1 MHESISDQLFGLTEQ
16 MGRGVMESFTEKQG
30 ALKMKAKE
38 KTQNPYVSTD
48 SEKLFP
54 GLAIFDN
61 FPVASIFFRAEDGK
75 VIAWNNPVF
84 ELTGFDRDSFV
95 SIVEFVDKLIP
106 NRETCELF
114 KKILF
119 LPLQPGEVQHTAVT
133 CVNSSGSPFVAEL
146 QVWETNTSDYP
157 EGSRVLH
164 LLRLSSDDPVVESLH
179 KYSEELGSRIQ
190 ENANELERHKQW
202 LEMALESNREGLW
215 VIDFTS
221 GTMNFVY
228 TKLLDILGYSAEDIG
243 NTQMSWDELT
253 HPDDLPEVRRSLQD
267 HFDGFSPF
275 YEAEYRAKAKNGEWR
290 WILGHGRVVKRDKNG
305 NPLEVVGTHIDIDR
319 LKSAEEE
326 VRKSE
331 KLFRTLVE
339 NTPVA
344 LLLVDQIGNILYVNP
359 HFTELSGYGNELEN
373 IENWWEAAHPN
384 KKEREAFLKKLQEG
398 NPIRVE
404 IVDKY
409 GLEKYVIAHF
419 TKLPNNSSFIAYEDI
434 TAQHIYERALLK
446 REKELHEKSEKLEE
460 MNSALRVILSRM
472 NSDKEELENKIYV
485 NIRDLVMP
493 YVDKLGNLFQSETQQ
508 SYVNIIKL
516 NLQNIISS
524 FAIHL
529 TKQSVN
535 FTPREIQI
543 ANMINENMTNKDI
556 AAILCIS
563 ESSVEFHR
571 HNIRKKLGLVD
582 KKVNLKTYLRGMH

>member
-1 MHESISDQLFGLTEQ
+1 MFGLTEQ
-16 MGRGVMESFTEKQG
+16 MGRGVMESFTQKQG

-38 KTQNPYVSTD
+38 NTQNPYVSTD

-61 FPVASIFFRAEDGK
+61 FPVASIFFRTADGK
-75 VIAWNNPVF
+75 VIAWNRPVC

-95 SIVEFVDKLIP
+95 SIAEFADKLIP

-243 NTQMSWDELT
+243 NTQVSWDELT
-253 HPDDLPEVRRSLQD
+253 HPDDLPEVQRSLQD

-305 NPLEVVGTHIDIDR
+305 KPLEAVGTHIDIDR

-339 NTPVA
+339 NAPVA
-344 LLLVDQIGNILYVNP
+344 LLLVDQRGNILYVNP
-359 HFTELSGYGNELEN
+359 HFTELSGYGEELEN

-398 NPIRVE
+398 NPIQVE

-508 SYVNIIKL
+508 SYVNILKL

-556 AAILCIS
+556 ASILCIS